1 MKETKDTKGTK
12 AISIIKCPRFT
23 TTQKQIRST
32 IEIPSSPFS
41 RQRNQYQLFIN
52 KYNLIDYNNL
62 DKSEYLK
69 IERDDIKSYDNTG
82 DYINTFSTKL
92 TEIKSREFKVK
103 KSNANSDEEVTDSEY
118 QTKQFIIRIT
128 DIEENDT
135 YNISIKIIFAT
146 YGKSESGDTY
156 KHSEIFTCS
165 TYVGEDYLKYVSHR
179 DMRLYLNPDENNN
192 NTILKFCKHNIIT
205 LFENWVNNEQNH
217 TDEWFELGKFAEFTY
232 VMKLYNSCHLKWN
245 LRCTVVNTELK

>member
-1 MKETKDTKGTK
+1 MKDTKVTKGT
-12 AISIIKCPRFT
+12 SIIKCPRFT
-23 TTQKQIRST
+23 TIQKQIRST
-32 IEIPSSPFS
+32 IEIPRTQFS
-41 RQRNQYQLFIN
+41 RQLNQYQLFIN
-52 KYNLIDYNNL
+52 KYNLIDYS
-62 DKSEYLK
+62 DIDTSEYLK
-69 IERDDIKSYDNTG
+69 TGRDYIKSYDNDG

-103 KSNANSDEEVTDSEY
+103 KNNTNSDGEVTDSEY

-128 DIEENDT
+128 DIEENGT
-135 YNISIKIIFAT
+135 YNIGIKIIFAI
-146 YGKSESGDTY
+146 YGKSESGKTY

-205 LFENWVNNEQNH
+205 LFEKWVNNEQNH

-232 VMKLYNSCHLKWN
+232 VMKLYNSCHLRWN
-245 LRCTVVNTELK
+245 LRCKAVSTKLK